1 MIYDDTLM
9 VTGGHDG
16 NGISDKIHEVQV
28 VLPYTVKTLSR
39 MPEPRQRHCTEI
51 FDDGLVIIGGTKTGR
66 YRDNLSSV
74 VLYDIKN
81 NVCKQLAPQPYEV
94 SDMATVRWE
103 DNLVVISGTDK
114 RRNTL
119 NTVIMY
125 NVKKEKGHMLPPMRC
140 KRKACNAVVVGN
152 IVVLGRF
159 GEREATKSV
168 ESFSFERNTWQE
180 LPEMSQARYW
190 HTAVVV

>member
-1 MIYDDTLM
+1 M

-16 NGISDKIHEVQV
+16 NATSDKIHEVQV
-28 VLPYTVKTLSR
+28 VPPDTVKTLSR
-39 MPEPRQRHCTEI
+39 MPESRQRHCTEI
-51 FDDGLVIIGGTKTGR
+51 FDDGLVIIGETKTDR

-94 SDMATVRWE
+94 SDMATVSWG
-103 DNLVVISGTDK
+103 DNVVVIGGTDK
-114 RRNTL
+114 RSNIL
-119 NTVIMY
+119 NTVMMY
-125 NVKKEKGHMLPPMRC
+125 NMKSEQSHMLPPMRR
-140 KRKACNAVVVGN
+140 KRKACTAVVVGN
-152 IVVLGRF
+152 NIVVLGGF
-159 GEREATKSV
+159 GERGTAKSV
-168 ESFSFERNTWQE
+168 ESLRLERNTWQE